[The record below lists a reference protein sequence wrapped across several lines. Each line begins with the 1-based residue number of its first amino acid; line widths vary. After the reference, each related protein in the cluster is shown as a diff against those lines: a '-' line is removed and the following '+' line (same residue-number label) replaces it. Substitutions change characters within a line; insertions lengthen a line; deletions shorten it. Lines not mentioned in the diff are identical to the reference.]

1 MIRKPTEAEF
11 RDSMFVRAVR
21 LTRRIA
27 VEGGRCLAW
36 CIVAIHFGL
45 YGLIFAG
52 SLIWLFGVS
61 VEGWFVA
68 GAILGLGIL
77 YWFRSAKKLAASYAA
92 AATMGRVGRPG
103 ELSGAFKLDIAIVV
117 RKVVT
122 LTVLGWFVLAGAAR
136 WSPLVVIGVL
146 VAFLI
151 VQIAR
156 IFGDRTVL
164 KYDEQGVAVRGP
176 FGVSSL
182 RWVDVEGVDL
192 KRSWLSAMIHLSS
205 RFVMITASPGR
216 AAGPAKLLVPIDLLN
231 LDHERMVR
239 LVGHLIQCQALGGA
253 AEVGLQPDDARATT
267 AANDSVNGVIDRLP
281 AVGRSFGTRR
291 PTEDGALSH
300 FCQTEQPLPRLQPV
314 RQFGRRRSLN

>member
-11 RDSMFVRAVR
+11 RDNMFVRAVR
-21 LTRRIA
+21 LTRKIA
-27 VEGGRCLAW
+27 VEGVAW
-36 CIVAIHFGL
+36 SLVAIL
-45 YGLIFAG
+45 YGLSALILAV
-52 SLIWLFGVS
+52 SLIWLTRVS

-68 GAILGLGIL
+68 GSVIGVGIL
-77 YWFRSAKKLAASYAA
+77 FWFRIAQKLAASYAA

-103 ELSGAFKLDIAIVV
+103 EQAGAYKLDIAIVV

-122 LTVLGWFVLAGAAR
+122 LTVLGGIVLLGAAG
-136 WSPLVVIGVL
+136 WSSPVVIGAL
-146 VAFLI
+146 AAFSI
-151 VQIAR
+151 AQIAR
-156 IFGDRTVL
+156 IYGDRTVL

-182 RWVDVEGVDL
+182 RWADVEGVDL

-205 RFVMITASPGR
+205 RCVVITASPRR

-239 LVGHLIQCQALGGA
+239 LVAHLIQCQALGGA
-253 AEVGLQPDDARATT
+253 SEAGLQPDDARAAT
-267 AANDSVNGVIDRLP
+267 AANDSVNGVIDPLP

-291 PTEDGALSH
+291 PTDDGALSH
-300 FCQTEQPLPRLQPV
+300 CCQTEQPLPRLQPV
-314 RQFGRRRSLN
+314 RQFGRRTSLN